1 MIGDHIHQALKQ
13 VRELQANILE
23 KQRFKGYSGRARAV
37 AGTGALVGTGI
48 MSMSFYPGSINA
60 HLVGWATILSFA
72 LCLNYGALVQ
82 WFLFDPQVKRDIRR
96 LKPVI
101 DGMPPLLVAGL
112 FTVALIE
119 CGQFIYLFGM
129 WLAMFGLANLASRH
143 VLPKGIVW
151 LGIFYIVCGAALL
164 LAPDQSFL
172 SPLPVGVVLFVGEW
186 IGGVIIHYDGKV
198 DSVMR
203 QAVITE
209 MVDGPVE

>member
-1 MIGDHIHQALKQ
+1 
-13 VRELQANILE
+13 
-23 KQRFKGYSGRARAV
+23 
-37 AGTGALVGTGI
+37 

-60 HLVGWATILSFA
+60 HLGGWATILSFA

-119 CGQFIYLFGM
+119 CGQFGYLFGM

-151 LGIFYIVCGAALL
+151 LGIFYIVCGGALL
-164 LAPDQSFL
+164 LVPGQSFL
-172 SPLPVGVVLFVGEW
+172 SPLMIGVVLFVGEW
-186 IGGVIIHYDGKV
+186 IGGVIIYYDGKV

-203 QAVITE
+203 QAVMTE
-209 MVDGPVE
+209 MVEGSIE